1 MLILVFSSLQAG
13 APHTLGD
20 IPMLTAPNQPFD
32 IAPVYYTV
40 ATGPWGLMGLA
51 ASNKGLIHIQ
61 SVTHSEKAYVNFL
74 KRSFVS
80 APQKDSKRLKPA
92 TDQLRLYLKGK
103 LQNFDIP
110 IDFITGTTFQKQVWR
125 KLASIPYGE
134 TRSYAWLARSVKRPN
149 AHRAVGNAN
158 GKNPLSILLPCHRVI
173 QSNGNLGGYSGGLH
187 IKKYLLELEKTG
199 RASL

>member
-1 MLILVFSSLQAG
+1 
-13 APHTLGD
+13 
-20 IPMLTAPNQPFD
+20 MLTAPKKPFD
-32 IAPVYYTV
+32 IGPIYYAVAP
-40 ATGPWGLMGLA
+40 GPWGLMGLA

-61 SVTHSEKAYVNFL
+61 SVVPSEKAYVNFL
-74 KRSFVS
+74 KRSFVGT
-80 APQKDSKRLKPA
+80 PEKNLKRLKPA

-103 LQNFDIP
+103 LRNFDVP
-110 IDFITGTTFQKQVWR
+110 LDFFTGTTFQKQVWK

-173 QSNGNLGGYSGGLH
+173 QSNGDLGGYSGGLR

-199 RASL
+199 SASL